1 MRLEEA
7 DRSAVPLESR
17 DLAFELL
24 VEGQFLVNRLRRTRR
39 GRRRGLHRCRSGLRH
54 ENERKQANE

>member
-1 MRLEEA
+1 VGLEEV
-7 DRSAVPLESR
+7 DRAAVLPESG
-17 DLAFELL
+17 DLALELL
-24 VEGQFLVNRLRRTRR
+24 VEAERRSCRLCLSN

>member
-1 MRLEEA
+1 MRLVEA
-7 DRSAVPLESR
+7 DRAAVPAESR
-17 DLAFELL
+17 ELALELL
-24 VEGQFLVNRLRRTRR
+24 VEGERLLCRLRLPH